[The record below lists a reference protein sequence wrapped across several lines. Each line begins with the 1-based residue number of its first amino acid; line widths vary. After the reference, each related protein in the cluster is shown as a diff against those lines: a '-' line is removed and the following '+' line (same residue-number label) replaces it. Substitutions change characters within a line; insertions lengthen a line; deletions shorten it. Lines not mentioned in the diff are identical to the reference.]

1 MKTMVLIAAAV
12 FAADLLAACAIVA
25 SFWIEAHL
33 GLSHGLIL
41 DWVFVVAVCFGVA
54 AWIAG
59 EAFMRDLLAPKKKQ
73 DSEGSHELPPLHA
86 VRH

>member
-12 FAADLLAACAIVA
+12 FAADLLAACAIVG
-25 SFWIEAHL
+25 SFWLEAHL

-41 DWVFVVAVCFGVA
+41 DWVFVVAISFGVA

-59 EAFMRDLLAPKKKQ
+59 EAFRRDLLGPGRP
-73 DSEGSHELPPLHA
+73 DSAELTHPADAHP
-86 VRH
+86 VGR